1 LKPDEF
7 KCKWVEKSEIWKIAE
22 DVRQDYW
29 PEGTIPV
36 DTEGIVEFKL
46 GLNILPAH
54 GLFSTSDMD
63 AYLTKDL
70 TGIVVD
76 HDFYMK
82 DKFANRMRFSF
93 AHELGHF
100 FLHREIISALQLDSV
115 EEWKEFIDHIP
126 DKDYRG
132 FEWQANEFAGRL
144 LVPRMELKTEIDK
157 VCRMIMEG
165 ESELIRYLKREP
177 EAVLPRVSPSL
188 CKPFGVSTEVIET
201 RARREE
207 LWPPNLVTETPLRF

>member
-1 LKPDEF
+1 LKRDEF
-7 KCKWVEKSEIWKIAE
+7 KCKWVEKSEIWEIAE
-22 DVRQDYW
+22 GVRQDYW

-36 DTEGIVEFKL
+36 DAEGIVEFKL
-46 GLNILPAH
+46 ELNILPEH
-54 GLFSTSDMD
+54 GLFSTIDMD

-82 DKFANRMRFSF
+82 EKFANRMRFSF

-100 FLHREIISALQLDSV
+100 FLHREIISAVQLDSV
-115 EEWKEFIDHIP
+115 DEWKEFIDRAP

-144 LVPRMELKTEIDK
+144 LVPRIELKAEIDK
-157 VCRMIMEG
+157 VCITIL
-165 ESELIRYLKREP
+165 ESDLIHDLKREP
-177 EAVLPRVSPSL
+177 EAVLSRVSPLL

-207 LWPPNLVTETPLRF
+207 LWPPSLVTETPLRS